1 VRSLDELVET
11 LKFLRGPDGCPWDR
25 RQTFA
30 DLCRYLIDEAYEL
43 QDTADL
49 AQPDAAVEELGD
61 VLFVALSCVL
71 ALHDQHGS
79 ADLDAI
85 AASAREKIVRRHPHV
100 FGDRTARTAEE
111 GLQHWRDV
119 KAAEARA
126 RGEEPARHLG
136 RFPRSLPALRRALA
150 VQRRVA
156 EVGFEWE
163 TADQV
168 HAKLLEEGRE
178 LKEVLPLGDPTRLH
192 DELGDL
198 LFSVVN
204 LARFLAVDPEAAL
217 DATIVKFARRFDY
230 VEDQLRARNRTL
242 QEATLA
248 EMDAL
253 WEEAKTVSP
262 PHAPRPPHAPPP

>member
-1 VRSLDELVET
+1 MRSLDELLET
-11 LKFLRGPDGCPWDR
+11 LRRLRGPDGCPWDR

-43 QDTADL
+43 QDVADL
-49 AQPDAAVEELGD
+49 ARPTAAAEELGD
-61 VLFVALSCVL
+61 VLFVALSCAL
-71 ALHDQHGS
+71 ALEEHT
-79 ADLDAI
+79 DLDAVAD
-85 AASAREKIVRRHPHV
+85 AARAKILRRHPHV

-111 GLQHWRDV
+111 GLRHWQDV
-119 KAAEARA
+119 KAAEARE
-126 RGEEPARHLG
+126 RGDAPRRHLG
-136 RFPRSLPALRRALA
+136 KLPRSLPALRRALA
-150 VQRRVA
+150 VQRKVA

-178 LKEVLPLGDPTRLH
+178 LKEVLPLGNASRLQ

-204 LARFLAVDPEAAL
+204 LARFLGVDPEAAL
-217 DATIVKFARRFDY
+217 DGTIAKFAQRFDY
-230 VEDQLRARNRTL
+230 VEDRLRARSRTL
-242 QEATLA
+242 QEASLA

-253 WEEAKTVSP
+253 WEEAKTLPVEP
-262 PHAPRPPHAPPP
+262 RRPPPPP